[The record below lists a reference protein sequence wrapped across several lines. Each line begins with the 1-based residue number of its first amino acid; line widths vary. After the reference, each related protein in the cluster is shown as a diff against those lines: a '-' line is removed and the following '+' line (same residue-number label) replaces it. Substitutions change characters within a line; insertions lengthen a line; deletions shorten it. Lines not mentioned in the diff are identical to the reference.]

1 MVLLDLSV
9 HLHHFDFLDLLEDL
23 QILLFPQDLG
33 DLVLPEYHVVLDHL
47 VLLDFLE
54 DLLIL

>member
-1 MVLLDLSV
+1 LG

-23 QILLFPQDLG
+23 QILLFPQDLE